1 MDAGFNSC
9 TRLKSN
15 EALISNSGRFKLI
28 LEESGN
34 LILKDDVR
42 TMWESVSGYIPHTV
56 SPYYLHLTPMCQLRI
71 TSKNG
76 YAIWYSGYT
85 SASNDL
91 LGGVWGSGCF
101 IDLNEL
107 DKGRLVVKDRNN
119 TEIWQSWPTKANNLG
134 ITLKRPFQHRYV
146 PCDGEPYKY
155 RHKLHID
162 THMNSTESLTSPDGL
177 WDLVIYKSKIVIRH
191 LNIIKSTL
199 VESYQNIARIIF
211 KSNGILQVYYSGA
224 QRYDSYKFLN
234 NVDSNS
240 SLTISIYGDLS
251 IIDSSENT
259 LWTFNYK
266 DLTKII

>member
-15 EALISNSGRFKLI
+15 EALISKSGRYKLI

-76 YAIWYSGYT
+76 YAIWYSGYR
-85 SASNDL
+85 SNE
-91 LGGVWGSGCF
+91 LGGGGCF

-107 DKGRLVVKDRNN
+107 EKGRLVVKDRNN
-119 TEIWQSWPTKANNLG
+119 TEIWQSWPTQANNLG

-155 RHKLHID
+155 RHRLDID

-177 WDLVIYKSKIVIRH
+177 WDLVIYKSKIVLRH

-211 KSNGILQVYYSGA
+211 KSNGILQLHYSDA
-224 QRYDSYKFLN
+224 KSYDNYKFLN
-234 NVDSNS
+234 NINSNSRLTNS
-240 SLTISIYGDLS
+240 SLSISIYGDLL
-251 IIDSSENT
+251 ITDSLGNT
-259 LWTFNYK
+259 LWTFKDK
-266 DLTKII
+266 DLKKLYN